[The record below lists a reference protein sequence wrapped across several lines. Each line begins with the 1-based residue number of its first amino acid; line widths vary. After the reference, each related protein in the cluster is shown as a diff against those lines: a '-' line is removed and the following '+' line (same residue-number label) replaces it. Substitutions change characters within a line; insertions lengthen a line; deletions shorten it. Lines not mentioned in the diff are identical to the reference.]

1 MSVEAI
7 KETREAH
14 VAALNNGDV
23 AAWVGAFA
31 NDGVQ
36 MPPNAPANV
45 GRDSI
50 QAWSGG
56 MLGAFDVEFSLAPDE
71 VESPVLTGHLNA
83 VPSRS
88 RSLLRAAASRSTTP
102 ASTSRSTNGSQTVA
116 GRWPGT
122 SGTATTRCP
131 ACPNRAHWAANR
143 SRLAR
148 LGALRQL
155 AVASFVW
162 RDSGGRELVLRYH
175 SHTRARGRQSYGF

>member
-71 VESPVLTGHLNA
+71 VEVASADWAFERGAFEISLT
-83 VPSRS
+83 PK
-88 RSLLRAAASRSTTP
+88 
-102 ASTSRSTNGSQTVA
+102 GSGEPIHDAGKYITVYQRQPD
-116 GRWPGT
+116 GRWAMAGT

-131 ACPNRAHWAANR
+131 ACPSRAHWAANR
-143 SRLAR
+143 SRFAR
-148 LGALRQL
+148 LGALRHL
-155 AVASFVW
+155 AVAF
-162 RDSGGRELVLRYH
+162 L
-175 SHTRARGRQSYGF
+175 